1 MIFDKEHCEIL
12 NKDHIVYSDDDGFY
26 ECTLAKNDDNGQLTY
41 RMQIL
46 TNDQLAEYYVVTE
59 NSNGQISV
67 ELCHSDI
74 NLVKSKFCSLFHDLT
89 GNFWQNR
96 ERFIHTPGYYL
107 YTSSNDS
114 HSSLSLVPIGCLFSS
129 EQSEDLKNVQ
139 QYLDSV
145 ISGNH

>member
-74 NLVKSKFCSLFHDLT
+74 NLVKSKFCSL
-89 GNFWQNR
+89 
-96 ERFIHTPGYYL
+96 
-107 YTSSNDS
+107 
-114 HSSLSLVPIGCLFSS
+114 
-129 EQSEDLKNVQ
+129 
-139 QYLDSV
+139 
-145 ISGNH
+145 